1 MAEAIK
7 TCRWCNKEFKE
18 LPRRGRQKKFCCER
32 CNRRYFQS
40 ERGRPAG
47 YSPVRNRKPKTK
59 PNNKIPQL
67 DIDLQIMA
75 ECGIQYGKLQILR
88 RQNLTDA
95 EIKERY
101 SARREKCLNRK
112 GGKK

>member
-1 MAEAIK
+1 MLNLDEK
-7 TCRWCNKEFKE
+7 QKEIIA
-18 LPRRGRQKKFCCER
+18 QTVER
-32 CNRRYFQS
+32 
-40 ERGRPAG
+40 
-47 YSPVRNRKPKTK
+47 
-59 PNNKIPQL
+59 
-67 DIDLQIMA
+67 
-75 ECGIQYGKLQILR
+75 YGKLQILR